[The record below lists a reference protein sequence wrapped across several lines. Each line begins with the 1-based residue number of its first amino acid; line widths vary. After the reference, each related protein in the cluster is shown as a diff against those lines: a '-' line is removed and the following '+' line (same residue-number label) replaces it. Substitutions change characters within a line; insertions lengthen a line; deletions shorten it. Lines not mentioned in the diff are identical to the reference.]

1 MILFNSVGSIWEII
15 RLKETGTLFFS
26 LTANIIIYLFL
37 SLLDK
42 TAYRRSYSF
51 LAGRLLKENLFFKE
65 NNALKPKTRY
75 LSYFFIFNMFSDIIT
90 NILFIFLLKY
100 SFFQYF
106 IKGYNLFKLAIFIS
120 INVYRVRLDIKYRKK
135 EDESKE
141 YAEESIK
148 KILETNPHFFDCS
161 EPFPEDTS
169 DPKYKILIFNL
180 TFFALLRFLFIH
192 LR

>member
-15 RLKETGTLFFS
+15 RLKETSTLIFS
-26 LTANIIIYLFL
+26 LIANIIVYLL
-37 SLLDK
+37 LYLLDK
-42 TAYRRSYSF
+42 TAFRRSYSF
-51 LAGRLLKENLFFKE
+51 LTGRLLKENLFFKE

-90 NILFIFLLKY
+90 NILFIFLFKY
-100 SFFQYF
+100 SFFLYF
-106 IKGYNLFKLAIFIS
+106 IKVYNLLKLAIFIS
-120 INVYRVRLDIKYRKK
+120 ANVYRVRLDIKYRKK

-141 YAEESIK
+141 YADESIK
-148 KILETNPHFFDCS
+148 KILETNPHFFDCT

>member
-1 MILFNSVGSIWEII
+1 MILYNSVDSIWEIL
-15 RLKETGTLFFS
+15 RLKETDALFFS
-26 LTANIIIYLFL
+26 LTASIIIYLFIYL
-37 SLLDK
+37 IIK
-42 TAYRRSYSF
+42 RAFTRSYSF

-75 LSYFFIFNMFSDIIT
+75 ISYFFIFNMLSDIIS
-90 NILFIFLLKY
+90 NILFIFLSKY

-106 IKGYNLFKLAIFIS
+106 IKGYGVLKLVFFLLV
-120 INVYRVRLDIKYRKK
+120 NNYRIRIDSKCRKK
-135 EDESKE
+135 EEESSE
-141 YAEESIK
+141 YIEESIE

-180 TFFALLRFLFIH
+180 ILYALFKTLLNFWR
-192 LR
+192 

>member
-1 MILFNSVGSIWEII
+1 MILYNSVDSIWEIL
-15 RLKETGTLFFS
+15 RLKETNTLFFS
-26 LTANIIIYLFL
+26 LIASIIIYLFIYL
-37 SLLDK
+37 IIK
-42 TAYRRSYSF
+42 RAFTRSYSF

-75 LSYFFIFNMFSDIIT
+75 ISYFFIFNLLSDIIS
-90 NILFIFLLKY
+90 NILFIFLSKY

-106 IKGYNLFKLAIFIS
+106 IKGYGVLKLVCFLLVNNYRLS
-120 INVYRVRLDIKYRKK
+120 IDSKCREK
-135 EDESKE
+135 EEESSE
-141 YAEESIK
+141 YIEESIK

-180 TFFALLRFLFIH
+180 TLYVLFKTLLNFWR
-192 LR
+192 

>member
-15 RLKETGTLFFS
+15 RLKETKTLFFS
-26 LTANIIIYLFL
+26 LIANIIIYLSI

-42 TAYRRSYSF
+42 TAFRRSHSF

-75 LSYFFIFNMFSDIIT
+75 LSYFFIFNMFSNIIT
-90 NILFIFLLKY
+90 NIMFIFLFKY
-100 SFFQYF
+100 SFFLYF
-106 IKGYNLFKLAIFIS
+106 IKGYNLLKLAIFIS
-120 INVYRVRLDIKYRKK
+120 VNVYRVRLDIKYRKK

-180 TFFALLRFLFIH
+180 TIFVLVRLLFSH

>member
-15 RLKETGTLFFS
+15 RLKETSTLIFS
-26 LTANIIIYLFL
+26 LIANIIIYLL
-37 SLLDK
+37 LYLLDK
-42 TAYRRSYSF
+42 TAFRRSYSF

-65 NNALKPKTRY
+65 NDALKPKTRY

-90 NILFIFLLKY
+90 NILFIFLFKY
-100 SFFQYF
+100 SFFLYF
-106 IKGYNLFKLAIFIS
+106 IKGYNLLKLAIFIS
-120 INVYRVRLDIKYRKK
+120 ANVYRVRLDIKYRKK

-148 KILETNPHFFDCS
+148 KILETNPHFFDCT

-169 DPKYKILIFNL
+169 DPKYKILILNL